1 MHKLAHRLMAVLV
14 RVQLHAKILLV
25 VRQKNA
31 IFHLVPPA
39 TKTVAA
45 VVLRHVRAL
54 LQFNVAIQQLAQLLP
69 LLPVA
74 LLQAMAV
81 QVVLAV
87 SEAVAALAVAVGAE
101 VVSAVEAVLAEVVA
115 AADNATF
122 SHLSHITI

>member
-1 MHKLAHRLMAVLV
+1 MHKLVHRPMAVLV
-14 RVQLHAKILLV
+14 LVQLHAKILLV

-45 VVLRHVRAL
+45 VVLKHVRAL

-87 SEAVAALAVAVGAE
+87 SVAVAALAVAVGAE

>member
-1 MHKLAHRLMAVLV
+1 MHKLVHRPMGVLV

-54 LQFNVAIQQLAQLLP
+54 LKFNVAIQQLAQLLP
-69 LLPVA
+69 LLPAA
-74 LLQAMAV
+74 LLQVMEVPVV
-81 QVVLAV
+81 QAV
-87 SEAVAALAVAVGAE
+87 SVAVVASAVAVGVE
-101 VVSAVEAVLAEVVA
+101 VASAVEAVLAEVVA
-115 AADNATF
+115 AADNAIVSF
-122 SHLSHITI
+122 LFFVYL

>member
-1 MHKLAHRLMAVLV
+1 MHKLVHRLMAVLV

-54 LQFNVAIQQLAQLLP
+54 LKFSVAIQQLAQLLP

-87 SEAVAALAVAVGAE
+87 SVVASAVAVVAE
-101 VVSAVEAVLAEVVA
+101 EVSAVVAVLAVVA
-115 AADNATF
+115 AVADNAIVSF
-122 SHLSHITI
+122 LFFVYL